1 MSIATS
7 CWISL
12 GVPFPTVRSRS
23 REHSAHLPSWHCLPQ
38 SLPRPQHGKVQQ
50 AASPSRPLSIKVVVT
65 LFQALIASFVEDF
78 ANPTEA
84 TASYFQS
91 LACRLPSHGGFDPHG
106 HPSLLL
112 LAQLHHPDG
121 GNEARSARDN
131 RIPQPF
137 PRSSWQI

>member
-38 SLPRPQHGKVQQ
+38 SLPQPQHGKVQQ